1 MASFDLKDIIDYL
14 NSHGEMCFLPAA
26 KTEEVNEFEVRHKI
40 KLPIKFKEWLLY
52 SDGGEYYLPAGLQL
66 YGVAHKP
73 VIEADDISKPNDN
86 YIVIGALSTG
96 DPILCEK
103 SGNRISIYNQ
113 EAGKI
118 EEDETFSDFFAFMR
132 SLDDILGIGG

>member
-1 MASFDLKDIIDYL
+1 MTNYDLKDIIDYL
-14 NSHGEMCFLPAA
+14 NSQGEMCFLPAA
-26 KTEEVNEFEVRHKI
+26 TTEEVDEFEAKHTI
-40 KLPIKFKEWLLY
+40 NLPIKYKEWLYY

-73 VIEADDISKPNDN
+73 TIDADDISKPSDS

-118 EEDETFSDFFAFMR
+118 EEDETFPDFFTFMK